1 MFLREFFEQLS
12 TTAGSLTI
20 RESLLLYP
28 IIETTHVL
36 SMGLFLGMIITLD
49 LRLIGLTF
57 RSVPVRE
64 IAKQF
69 LPWALLGFTLMIISG
84 VLLVYSDPIKAYDNI
99 FFKVKIALIGLAGL
113 NAAVFHIYE
122 QVSNW
127 SRESIK
133 YRLAG
138 GISLVLWVLI
148 LTCGRL
154 MAYNWFDKG
163 N

>member
-1 MFLREFFEQLS
+1 MFIRSLFEQLS
-12 TTAGSLTI
+12 TTAGSLAI

-57 RSVPVRE
+57 KNIPIQE

-69 LPWALLGFTLMIISG
+69 LPWALFGFALMTITG
-84 VLLVYSDPIKAYDNI
+84 ALLVYSDPLKAYDNI
-99 FFKVKIALIGLAGL
+99 FFKIKIAFIGLAGL
-113 NAAVFHIYE
+113 NAGLFHFCQQIN
-122 QVSNW
+122 NW
-127 SRESIK
+127 SQDSFHKRF
-133 YRLAG
+133 AG
-138 GISLVLWVLI
+138 ILSLLLWILVLS
-148 LTCGRL
+148 CGRL
-154 MAYNWFDKG
+154 MAYNWFDQS